1 MVLSSGLFKPFRKI
15 GDRPSYIN
23 ASSNHPPQVIKNLP
37 AGIELRL
44 SSNSANRAIFEQA
57 VPMYQSELLRCGFD
71 YKLEYREKEEG
82 GSKKCGRSSKRRI
95 TWYNPPYCMNVCSN
109 VARDFLA
116 LIDKHFKAGNPLK
129 NIMNRSC
136 IKVSYRCLP
145 NIGARIAGHNKKIL
159 RKAEEKKAEGV
170 KTGVKPCNC
179 QKSKVAECPTP
190 GACNTDGV
198 IYKATVSSSDGRKEY
213 YVGLAKN
220 FKLRFAGHKIQD

>member
-1 MVLSSGLFKPFRKI
+1 
-15 GDRPSYIN
+15 
-23 ASSNHPPQVIKNLP
+23 
-37 AGIELRL
+37 
-44 SSNSANRAIFEQA
+44 
-57 VPMYQSELLRCGFD
+57 
-71 YKLEYREKEEG
+71 
-82 GSKKCGRSSKRRI
+82 
-95 TWYNPPYCMNVCSN
+95 MNVCSN

-159 RKAEEKKAEGV
+159 RKAEEKKAEAV

-198 IYKATVSSSDGRKEY
+198 VYKATVSSSDGRKEY

-220 FKLRFAGHKIQD
+220 FKLRFAGHKATLKTKPDSLKTTLSTHFWKEKEEGKDPEVTWELLDTGLEDYNPTSGRCNLCIREKYFILFEPEKSTLNSRQELFGFCRHEDARLLEKPPDKNGK